1 MTSQPEQPGVTKSE
15 GSTSNDFIEKLRKA
29 LSRDGDFPASA
40 KVVSELRQLTSD
52 PKTTANQIAEIILRE
67 PSLGPRVLH
76 LVNSSFYRRA
86 KPIMT
91 VSQAVIQIGMKPLA
105 ELCAGLVLL
114 QKFIPA
120 ARRDSAF
127 ATCLQRTVL
136 TSLLTSS
143 IDPEAAAGAGKADE
157 AGYLAGTFAELGTL
171 LMAFYFPQVYEA
183 AVKRSESKQ
192 QPIAKSIHELT
203 GLSPASISIE
213 IIEALQLPPVYKEIL
228 LAGEQGDG
236 KTSPT
241 APANERVL
249 ISRLGKSLHA
259 GRAVSHAV
267 TSGEGRE
274 KLDQLLQQLAKSTGI
289 DVKVLTS
296 VTGTINES
304 FKSHCASLDMQLPAL
319 PEFLQTYAQ
328 TPEVQQSSK
337 AAANQPTQE
346 ELTPY
351 IEEIRAAVEA
361 REPTA
366 SVITSVM
373 ETMAFGLKFDRV
385 VLLLLSQGRRSLVGR
400 MALGRI
406 DGFDPRKFE
415 RTIPRIP
422 EAHAPDIQAYATS
435 RPVFTGDPLL
445 PNGWP
450 LVSIPIGSSPHTI
463 GVIYADRIDS
473 DRDLSGQEQ
482 AALGL
487 LCELLERSVSASK

>member
-1 MTSQPEQPGVTKSE
+1 MTTHPEKPAQPSPHTDAS
-15 GSTSNDFIEKLRKA
+15 SDFIEKLRKA

-76 LVNSSFYRRA
+76 MVNSSFYRRA

-143 IDPEAAAGAGKADE
+143 IDPDASAAQSKADE
-157 AGYLAGTFAELGTL
+157 TGYLAGTFAELGTL

-183 AVKRSESKQ
+183 AVKRSDTKA

-203 GLSPASISIE
+203 GLSPAQISIE
-213 IIEALQLPPVYKEIL
+213 IIDALQLPPVYKEIL
-228 LAGEQGDG
+228 LSAESGDG
-236 KTSPT
+236 TLSPS
-241 APANERVL
+241 APVNEKVVIGRVA
-249 ISRLGKSLHA
+249 RSLYA
-259 GRAVSHAV
+259 GRAVSHSV
-267 TSGEGRE
+267 TSGDNRE
-274 KLDQLLQQLAKSTGI
+274 KVDALLAQITKRAGI
-289 DVKVLTS
+289 TMENLSGVMGK
-296 VTGTINES
+296 INDT
-304 FKSHCASLDMQLPAL
+304 FKTHCTSLDLQLPAL
-319 PEFLQTYAQ
+319 PEFVQSYAKQTDAG
-328 TPEVQQSSK
+328 PEPC
-337 AAANQPTQE
+337 AAAPATQE
-346 ELTPY
+346 ELAPY
-351 IEEIRAAVEA
+351 IDEIRSAVEA
-361 REPTA
+361 HEPTA

-373 ETMAFGLKFDRV
+373 ETLAFGLKFDRV
-385 VLLLLSQGRRSLVGR
+385 MLLLLSAGRRSLVGR
-400 MALGRI
+400 MALGKI

-415 RTIPRIP
+415 RPIPRIP
-422 EAHAPDIQAYATS
+422 EPHAPDIQAFTS
-435 RPVFTGDPLL
+435 ARPVFAGDALL
-445 PNGWP
+445 PDGWP
-450 LVSIPIGSSPHTI
+450 LVALPIGSHPNTI
-463 GVIYADRIDS
+463 GVIYADRVNS
-473 DRDLSGQEQ
+473 DKDLTGQEQ

-487 LCELLERSVSASK
+487 MAELLERSVSENK